1 VVKLVLPTAD
11 TPTRL
16 VGTDNEIGKEYG
28 LTTSRL
34 FVLYRI
40 AVWRFESFPYSKPQ
54 VVKI

>member
-1 VVKLVLPTAD
+1 VVKLVAPLAD

-40 AVWRFESFPYSKPQ
+40 AV
-54 VVKI
+54 